1 MLVAPA
7 VYFFDVVLAVHV
19 MCVVLA
25 FGVTFAYPTVI
36 PWLKANH
43 PSAMPTVH
51 RTQLRIG
58 RRLITPFMVL
68 ILLTGIY
75 LASDRHLWSQTWVTV
90 PLVIIVVIF
99 GFGGAFFTP
108 RERKLAEL
116 ADHDLGPE
124 RTGTFSPEYEKL
136 FGSLMKVGALNGA
149 LILIAIFFMVARP
162 FAS

>member
-1 MLVAPA
+1 MLPTA
-7 VYFFDVVLAVHV
+7 VYFFDVVVAVHV

-25 FGVTFAYPTVI
+25 FGVTFAYPIVV

-43 PSAMPTVH
+43 PRAMPTVH
-51 RTQLRIG
+51 QTQLRIG
-58 RRLITPFMVL
+58 RRMITPFMVL
-68 ILLTGIY
+68 ILVTGIY
-75 LASDRHLWSQTWVTV
+75 LASDRDLWSQTWVTV

-116 ADHDLGPE
+116 ADRDLGPE
-124 RTGTFSPEYEKL
+124 RTGTFSAEYDKL

-149 LILIAIFFMVARP
+149 LILIAIFFMVAKP

>member
-1 MLVAPA
+1 MIVAPA
-7 VYFFDVVLAVHV
+7 IYFFDVVVAVHV

-25 FGVTFAYPTVI
+25 FGVTFAYPI
-36 PWLKANH
+36 ALPWLKANH
-43 PSAMPTVH
+43 PPAMPTVH

-68 ILLTGIY
+68 TLLTGIY

-90 PLVIIVVIF
+90 PLIIIVVIF

-116 ADHDLGPE
+116 ADRDLGPE
-124 RTGTFSPEYEKL
+124 RTGALGAEYEKL
-136 FGSLMKVGALNGA
+136 FGSVMKVGALNGG

-162 FAS
+162 FAG